1 MQLQQKQFDYS
12 LKNIPIP
19 SKTTYMKSFINK
31 LENFIRRLRWRAH
44 FFDTEEN
51 SRPASDTFGFKT
63 ELAPPQHQALN
74 AFENDL
80 YKMARNIEFRNK
92 PNEFQQKLAADINSI
107 RSSPNLLI
115 PADKTTNL
123 YEMSAK
129 DYNKLLHDNI
139 TKSYKKAPDSFETE
153 INREAKA
160 ITTSLHLD
168 NRIQK
173 FPKRNAF
180 VTLKDHKDNFHRN
193 TPCRLINPAKSEIG
207 KISKQYLDN
216 INYSIRQK
224 KRLNQWTNTA
234 SVISWFK
241 KSTSNKKNCKFLKFD
256 IENFYPSISEN
267 LLENALGFAAHH
279 TEISEEIMLTIRH
292 CRKSLLFC
300 TDKIW
305 VKKSNPEFDVTMGSF
320 DGAEICELVGLYL
333 LDQLSNLLPVESFG
347 LYRDDGLA
355 ILSGISGPDTER
367 IIKNIRNLFKTN
379 NLKITIEA
387 GMQQTDFLD
396 VTFNADNGKY
406 WPYKKPNSQLQ
417 YIHTQSNHPPNIKK
431 QLPKMIEKRLSGIS
445 YNQEEFDRAK
455 PAYAQALEK
464 SGYKQK
470 LEFQT
475 ENSSKRRQRKR
486 NITWFNP
493 PFSDN
498 VSTNIGRKFL
508 NLLDKHFPPDHK
520 LHPICNRSCVKVSYS
535 CMPNMAAIIKQH
547 NSNVAAHG
555 KPTKPIWQKIA
566 TAETN
571 PTAH

>member
-31 LENFIRRLRWRAH
+31 LENFIKRLRWRAH

-51 SRPASDTFGFKT
+51 SKPASDTFGFKT
-63 ELAPPQHQALN
+63 ELAPPQHHALN
-74 AFENDL
+74 AFEKDL

-115 PADKTTNL
+115 LADKTTNL

-129 DYNKLLHDNI
+129 DYNKLLHHNI

-153 INREAKA
+153 INREAKVIA
-160 ITTSLHLD
+160 TSLHLD

-224 KRLNQWTNTA
+224 KQLNQWTNTA

-279 TEISEEIMLTIRH
+279 TKISEEIMLTIRH

-300 TDKIW
+300 TDKDMG
-305 VKKSNPEFDVTMGSF
+305 KKEQP
-320 DGAEICELVGLYL
+320 
-333 LDQLSNLLPVESFG
+333 
-347 LYRDDGLA
+347 
-355 ILSGISGPDTER
+355 R
-367 IIKNIRNLFKTN
+367 IRR
-379 NLKITIEA
+379 
-387 GMQQTDFLD
+387 
-396 VTFNADNGKY
+396 DNG
-406 WPYKKPNSQLQ
+406 L
-417 YIHTQSNHPPNIKK
+417 I
-431 QLPKMIEKRLSGIS
+431 
-445 YNQEEFDRAK
+445 
-455 PAYAQALEK
+455 
-464 SGYKQK
+464 
-470 LEFQT
+470 
-475 ENSSKRRQRKR
+475 
-486 NITWFNP
+486 
-493 PFSDN
+493 
-498 VSTNIGRKFL
+498 
-508 NLLDKHFPPDHK
+508 
-520 LHPICNRSCVKVSYS
+520 
-535 CMPNMAAIIKQH
+535 
-547 NSNVAAHG
+547 
-555 KPTKPIWQKIA
+555 
-566 TAETN
+566 
-571 PTAH
+571 